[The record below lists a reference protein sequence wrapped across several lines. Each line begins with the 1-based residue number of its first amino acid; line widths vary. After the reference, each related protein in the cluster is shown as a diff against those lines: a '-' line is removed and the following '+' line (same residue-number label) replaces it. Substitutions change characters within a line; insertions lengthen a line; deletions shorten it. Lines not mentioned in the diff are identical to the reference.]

1 VRLVEIADE
10 LRAMA
15 DDRDHRVFE
24 SDGTHAVLVRLAGMR
39 HWADRIEALSH
50 EVGDG

>member
-15 DDRDHRVFE
+15 ADRTRDVFE
-24 SDGTHAVLVRLAGMR
+24 SDGTRCVMMRPAGLQ
-39 HWADRIEALSH
+39 HWADRIEALSF
-50 EVGDG
+50 EVGNG